1 MQGVPLISL
10 ISADPRRSLGS
21 EKHPTSRLKS
31 NEKKGGP
38 GSPSLQAHLGLSY
51 LSTDAHNPPQPHKPS
66 SPENKSGS
74 PALGPR
80 PKPHELSYPI
90 SWQTPVAPFVCHKA
104 ESWIWSRSLARS
116 VQLHDVDRDHLLHVE
131 LLRRLVWNDPPSLVQ
146 EAQLAQVE
154 LLPLAV
160 RVLQETQGQPP
171 LHLEVH
177 VRTGLVPDSKLQAW
191 PMKERKKKKRRNRAG
206 CFGVAR
212 RGLWQSSFRGV
223 SGSPSRGATVCPS
236 VVPRSS
242 RTMTLARFA
251 GRSPRAV
258 GVVVD
263 VPEYTRE

>member
-1 MQGVPLISL
+1 MENSGRGPPDIL

-90 SWQTPVAPFVCHKA
+90 SWQTPLAPFVCHKA
-104 ESWIWSRSLARS
+104 ESWIWSLSLARS
-116 VQLHDVDRDHLLHVE
+116 VQLHDVHRDHLLHVE

-191 PMKERKKKKRRNRAG
+191 PMKERKKETQSGRMFWRRAQRI
-206 CFGVAR
+206 VA
-212 RGLWQSSFRGV
+212 
-223 SGSPSRGATVCPS
+223 
-236 VVPRSS
+236 
-242 RTMTLARFA
+242 
-251 GRSPRAV
+251 
-258 GVVVD
+258 VVVSWRVRFSVQRRD
-263 VPEYTRE
+263 CLPVRHPAIVEDDDLGPVCGKTPKGGLGRGGRT